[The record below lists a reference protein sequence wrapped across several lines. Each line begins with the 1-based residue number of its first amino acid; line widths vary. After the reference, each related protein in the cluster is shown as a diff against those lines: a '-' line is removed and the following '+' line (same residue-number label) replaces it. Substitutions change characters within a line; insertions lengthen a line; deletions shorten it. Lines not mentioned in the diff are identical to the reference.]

1 MKPWRLAT
9 SGAVSEGTGQQ
20 KPSTYLCATAG
31 SRGILLVMTGER
43 QIDYETLAQDA
54 LRSIVRAVLIHVAKS
69 GLPGQHHFYI
79 AFNTNAPGVSVSP
92 RLKERYPE
100 EMTIVLQHRFWDLFV
115 SDERFEV
122 KLTFDAIP
130 ERLVVPFAAIRVFFD
145 PSVPY
150 GLQFEG
156 SDLASD
162 MGQDLGAEV
171 GEAAHSQEAEP
182 QVSAARAH
190 KSDVQGS
197 AEPARAEKKPRSP
210 RKPRAAK
217 GGGDA
222 SKSRGTQTAVVLGG
236 TAKEARPKGVTPKPD
251 QHDPPAN
258 DTKIIQLDKFR
269 KK

>member
-1 MKPWRLAT
+1 
-9 SGAVSEGTGQQ
+9 
-20 KPSTYLCATAG
+20 
-31 SRGILLVMTGER
+31 MTGER
-43 QIDYETLAQDA
+43 HIDYETLAQDA

-79 AFNTNAPGVSVSP
+79 AFNTNAPGVSISP

-130 ERLVVPFAAIRVFFD
+130 ERLVVPFAAIKVFFD

-162 MGQDLGAEV
+162 MGQDLGAE
-171 GEAAHSQEAEP
+171 GEAADSQEAEP
-182 QVSAARAH
+182 QVGGARAR
-190 KSDVQGS
+190 KNDTQGPV
-197 AEPARAEKKPRSP
+197 EPARAERKPRSS

-217 GGGDA
+217 GEVEA
-222 SKSRGTQTAVVLGG
+222 SKSRGAQAAVVLAGG
-236 TAKEARPKGVTPKPD
+236 TVKEARPKGVTPKPD